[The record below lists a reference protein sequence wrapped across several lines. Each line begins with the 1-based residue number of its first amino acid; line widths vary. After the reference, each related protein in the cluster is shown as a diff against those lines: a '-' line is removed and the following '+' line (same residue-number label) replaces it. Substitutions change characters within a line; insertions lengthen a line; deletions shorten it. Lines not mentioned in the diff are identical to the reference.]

1 LRGKELYKHKEK
13 IEEEEE
19 LKNWR
24 IEEELKKKN
33 WRIGEEGGEE
43 SQGVGLGSG
52 IWVNWK
58 KKRLRKLRNEGDGV
72 DRR

>member
-1 LRGKELYKHKEK
+1 MRGKELYKHKEK

-43 SQGVGLGSG
+43 SQGVGLDLGFG
-52 IWVNWK
+52 
-58 KKRLRKLRNEGDGV
+58 
-72 DRR
+72 

>member
-1 LRGKELYKHKEK
+1 LRGKELYKHNKEK

-33 WRIGEEGGEE
+33 WRIGEGGEE
-43 SQGVGLGSG
+43 SQGVGLDLGFG
-52 IWVNWK
+52 
-58 KKRLRKLRNEGDGV
+58 
-72 DRR
+72 